1 MWLVVR
7 IIHMNIDGAP
17 WKWLPLKFLI
27 NGNCS
32 YFVFLSAIVRTQPD
46 IISPCQKCEHQ
57 DLFIIHLKSKFWSSS
72 GLCKGS
78 SSSLVIFFPKRS
90 HPLLWLYIIYVSSTP
105 KCISHVH
112 RSLLSSLNIHI
123 YHYLSDISTLM
134 AHRYLK
140 CSMPTPKSLAAQP
153 FFSLFSSGLSLLGKW
168 YDGPS

>member
-1 MWLVVR
+1 MEHLEE
-7 IIHMNIDGAP
+7 
-17 WKWLPLKFLI
+17 WLPHEVPYKWKLFLF
-27 NGNCS
+27 C
-32 YFVFLSAIVRTQPD
+32 AP
-46 IISPCQKCEHQ
+46 KCHCEDTTRYYITMPGEVSFEHQ

-72 GLCKGS
+72 GICKGF
-78 SSSLVIFFPKRS
+78 SL
-90 HPLLWLYIIYVSSTP
+90 LLAWLFSFLNDLILYYDYISFMFHQLQNVFLI
-105 KCISHVH
+105 H

-153 FFSLFSSGLSLLGKW
+153 FFNLFSSGLSLLSKW